1 MDLLTNAIESIQTG
15 VEDYQDGRR
24 PRLLSAVRN
33 IHAGILLL
41 FKEALRR
48 RSPPNSNEALIKAK
62 IEPQPGGN
70 GSVTFVGV
78 GKKTV
83 DAFQVRERF
92 KSLSISTGWNRLE
105 KITEVRNDIEHY
117 FPRLSRDAIG
127 GVLASA
133 FLIIRQFATA
143 ELREEPRAL
152 LGQETWDLL
161 LRVADV
167 YEAERKECN
176 EALASVAWEC
186 EALEEGVCQIRC
198 RDCGSDLLKPIDGST
213 SYSDTKL
220 KCRACGATRDQ
231 DSYIPDAVSE
241 ALASDA
247 YVAMTDGDR
256 QPYVECP
263 DCALETYIYAEGR
276 CAHCG
281 GTATQEC
288 DRCGG
293 TIPSWEMS
301 FSPLCGSC
309 DHVMSKDD

>member
-1 MDLLTNAIESIQTG
+1 VDLLTNAIESIQTG

-41 FKEALRR
+41 YKEALLR

-62 IEPQPGGN
+62 IEPQPDGN
-70 GSVTFVGV
+70 GSVSFVGV

-83 DAFQVRERF
+83 DTFQIRERF
-92 KSLSISTGWNRLE
+92 KSLGISTDWKLLE
-105 KITEVRNDIEHY
+105 KITEVRNDVEHY
-117 FPRLSRDAIG
+117 FPRLSQDAIA

-143 ELREEPRAL
+143 ELGEEPRDL
-152 LGQETWDLL
+152 LGQETWDAMLEA
-161 LRVADV
+161 ADV
-167 YEAERKECN
+167 YEAERKECDD
-176 EALASVAWEC
+176 ALASVTWGSQ
-186 EALEEGVCQIRC
+186 ALEDGVRQVRC
-198 RDCGSDLLKPIDGST
+198 RDCGSDLLKPIDGSAW
-213 SYSDTKL
+213 YSDTTL
-220 KCRACGATRDQ
+220 ECRACGVTRDP

-241 ALASDA
+241 ALAGEA
-247 YVAMTDGDR
+247 YVAMTDGGE

-263 DCALETYIYAEGR
+263 DCGLETYIYAEGR

-281 GTATQEC
+281 ETATQEC
-288 DRCGG
+288 ERCGG

-301 FSPLCGSC
+301 CSPLCGYC